1 MAEIEIPSSY
11 FGSPVSSVSNLLENI
26 AKWHGDHKPT
36 SPDAHRR
43 VWYRGHEDIA
53 YRLRPGVYRDDFT
66 DVARRLGWSNLEESR
81 LFRER
86 EMLSEFR
93 TTGATLLSTNHLV
106 DIYFIAQHYGMPTR
120 LLDWTT
126 NPLAALYF
134 AVCNQHK
141 PGDADL
147 FMMDA
152 DKLLPKAP
160 SPKPKHFPNGIV
172 TMWHPYATD
181 AVGESFWQPPKEKR
195 QPLIL
200 PIRPDSRPGRIT
212 QQSSC
217 FTLHMHL
224 SDPGKNPTLARI
236 RVQAS
241 AKKPILEELRLLNI
255 DEFSI
260 YNDLDHLSREIKRTR
275 GLLT

>member
-1 MAEIEIPSSY
+1 MAEIEIPLKY
-11 FGSPVSSVSNLLENI
+11 FGNPVSSVSNMLENI
-26 AKWHGDHKPT
+26 ANWHTEYKPA

-43 VWYRGHEDIA
+43 VWYRGHEDNT
-53 YRLRPGVYRDDFT
+53 YRLWPGVYRDDFT
-66 DVARRLGWSNLEESR
+66 NAAGRVGWGTLEDSR

-93 TTGATLLSTNHLV
+93 TSGATLLNTNHIV

-134 AVCNQHK
+134 AVCNQYK
-141 PGDADL
+141 SGDADL

-152 DKLLPKAP
+152 DKLLPAP
-160 SPKPKHFPNGIV
+160 PTPKPKKFPMGIV
-172 TMWHPYATD
+172 TMWHPYLTD
-181 AVGESFWQPPKEKR
+181 AVGESFWHPPKVQR

-200 PIRPDSRPGRIT
+200 PIRPDNRPGRIG

-224 SDPGKNPTLARI
+224 SQPRGNPTLARI
-236 RVQAS
+236 QIKS
-241 AKKPILEELRLLNI
+241 KAKKAILEELRQLNI

-260 YNDLDHLSREIKRTR
+260 FDDLDHLSREIKRTR
-275 GLLT
+275 GLLK